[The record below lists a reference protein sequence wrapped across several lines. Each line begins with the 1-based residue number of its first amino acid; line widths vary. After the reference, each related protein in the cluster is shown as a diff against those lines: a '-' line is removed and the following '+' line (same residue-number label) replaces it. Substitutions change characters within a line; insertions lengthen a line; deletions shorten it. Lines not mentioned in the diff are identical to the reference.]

1 MKTHTPR
8 STPERASVRPAGR
21 IQSDGTAAGT
31 DGSTVA
37 PTMNLGAGAWMLVL
51 GAFLLSS
58 IAHAQLLTEHF
69 DYPNGSLGAAGS
81 GDVVWTGG
89 DSPSTAITVSS
100 NVSLTYPGLFGATNY
115 GVVFSGGTFKKK
127 AAPFTSQTN
136 GAVFVSFL
144 LNVQTA
150 GNSAKLIAYLQNG
163 NSASSSPPLGI
174 YLNGSQVGLAKSAST
189 PATNASSL
197 SAGTHL
203 VVARYTFLGGNDQ
216 VDLWIDPASLGT
228 NTIPGATLTTGT
240 ANSSDASALGYIFL
254 NHAVSQTVWLDE
266 LRVGTTWADVTPT
279 DGTTPPPVVTSKPV
293 FTSIVNSPAGL
304 VMQGTNGTANG
315 AFDLIASAT
324 VTLPLNLWNDVSAE
338 NFDAS
343 GNFVLTN
350 PIAPSAP
357 QLFYRVRVG
366 SGTPPPVAPNITTS
380 PTNLSL
386 LAGQTA
392 QFNVAA
398 TGTAPLTYRWF
409 FNTNTLVG
417 SGATLTLNNIQTNN
431 AGAYFAI
438 VTNVAGAA
446 TSSVATLTV
455 SNILLPAGI
464 VTQPQNQGVPA
475 GQTAV
480 FNVVASGT
488 PPLFYQWFFN
498 TNTPLNNQTNAS
510 LTIANASN
518 VNAGA
523 YSVIVSNTYGTTN
536 SAFAS
541 LTIDTNTLD
550 FSAIG
555 FCNNGATITGGAA
568 GPTVYVGSEAELQ
581 SYSDVN
587 APYVIYITNSFPL
600 TSMDTH
606 VRSNKTVIGVG
617 NIVLSGGGL
626 YLYRASNVIIRNLT
640 ITESSEDGFGLHFS
654 TSVWIDHCNITDSSD
669 GAIDITQQS
678 DNVTVSWCHI
688 FYSSPALAHR
698 LASLIASSDAD
709 AGNYRITYHHNWWG
723 ANVQERMPSN
733 RFGRVHCFNNY
744 YNAPGNNYCVRTRK
758 EAECLVE
765 NNFFQSVQNP
775 WEQYITSSGDT
786 QGKLAASGNSMPFL
800 GTANGV
806 TWTGTITNGDGTIR
820 VMIPGTDPVFAPP
833 YSYSLATAATI
844 PNTVTNNAGALKG
857 PFAP

>member
-1 MKTHTPR
+1 MKMKPFVIL
-8 STPERASVRPAGR
+8 AVSVALA
-21 IQSDGTAAGT
+21 TAA
-31 DGSTVA
+31 
-37 PTMNLGAGAWMLVL
+37 N
-51 GAFLLSS
+51 
-58 IAHAQLLTEHF
+58 AQLLTEHF
-69 DYPNGSLGAAGS
+69 AYPAASLGASGS
-81 GDVVWTGG
+81 GDAIWTGG
-89 DSPSTAITVSS
+89 DSPSTAITVST
-100 NVSLTYPGLFGATNY
+100 NVALTYPGLFGATNS
-115 GVVFSGGTFKKK
+115 GVIFTGGTFKKK
-127 AAPFTSQTN
+127 AAPFTAQTN
-136 GAVFVSFL
+136 GTVFVSFL
-144 LNVQTA
+144 VNVQTA
-150 GNSAKLIAYLQNG
+150 GNTAKLLVYLQNG

-174 YLNGSQVGLAKSAST
+174 YLIGSTIGLAKFAST
-189 PATNASSL
+189 PATNAPTL

-203 VVARYTFLGGNDQ
+203 IVARYQFLAGNDQ
-216 VDLWIDPASLGT
+216 LDLWVDPASLGT

-240 ANSSDASALGYIFL
+240 ASSSAAAELSYVFL

-266 LRVGTTWADVTPT
+266 LRVGTSWADVTPT
-279 DGTTPPPVVTSKPV
+279 DGTTPPPVVTSRPV
-293 FTSIVNSPAGL
+293 FTSIINSPVGL

-315 AFDLIASAT
+315 AFDLIASAN

-343 GNFVLTN
+343 GNFILTN

-357 QLFYRVRVG
+357 LLFYRVRVG
-366 SGTPPPVAPNITTS
+366 SGTPPPVAPNITAN

-386 LAGQTA
+386 LAGATA

-398 TGTAPLTYRWF
+398 SGPAPLTYRWF

-417 SGATLTLNNIQTNN
+417 SGTPLTLNNVQTNN

-446 TSSVATLTV
+446 TSSVATLSV

-464 VTQPQNQGVPA
+464 VTQPQNQTVPA

-488 PPLFYQWFFN
+488 PPLFYRWFFN
-498 TNTPLNNQTNAS
+498 TNITLTDQTNAS
-510 LTIANASN
+510 LTLANASN
-518 VNAGA
+518 ANAGK
-523 YSVIVSNTYGTTN
+523 YSVTVSNAYGSTN
-536 SAFAS
+536 SAFAT
-541 LTIDTNTLD
+541 LTIDTNAPLD

-555 FCNNGATITGGAA
+555 FCNNGAPITGGAG
-568 GPTVYVGSEAELQ
+568 GPTVYVGNEAELQ
-581 SYSDVN
+581 TYSDVN
-587 APYVIYITNSFPL
+587 APYVIYITNSFAL
-600 TSMDTH
+600 TGMSTH

-617 NIVLSGGGL
+617 NVVLTGGGL
-626 YLYRASNVIIRNLT
+626 YLYRSSNVIIRNLT
-640 ITESSEDGFGLHFS
+640 ITESTEDGFGLHYS
-654 TSVWIDHCNITDSSD
+654 SAVWIDHCTITDSGD
-669 GAIDITQQS
+669 GAIDITQES

-688 FYSSPALAHR
+688 YYSSPALAHR

-709 AGNYRITYHHNWWG
+709 SGNYRITYHHNWWG

-733 RFGRVHCFNNY
+733 RFGRAHVFNNF

-758 EAECLVE
+758 QAECLVE

-786 QGKLAASGNSMPFL
+786 QGKLFGSGNSMAFL
-800 GTANGV
+800 GTTNGV
-806 TWTGTITNGDGTIR
+806 TWTGTVTNGDGTIR
-820 VMIPGTDPVFAPP
+820 VMIPGTDTVFAPP
-833 YSYSLATAATI
+833 YSYALQTAATV